1 MKKTIVGFITA
12 LLFSALIYQPTLVEV
27 IKLRTFDAFIKTE
40 EPTGSIVLLNLSE
53 KDIQAEGGWPFP
65 RKRLAEIHIDLL
77 NAGAASVSWVA
88 VFSEPDRFG
97 GDNAFAEA
105 LSYYPSVIAMFETDG
120 FKEVPK
126 TEGTVILGEDVGGI
140 DATGVTQNIKVLRD
154 VALQGVVSAPVD
166 VDNLVRRMPLL
177 MRIPDGW
184 MASFGTQ
191 LLKAVTGTS
200 TYVIKTNTT
209 GIQEVRVKQLNP
221 IPTDKFGRVWVNWV
235 APHGTSLDK
244 MDVEGKVV
252 IVGTTAK
259 GILPQVATPVG
270 LLYPH
275 QIQASLAETIIHASN
290 KRMPMIPNETLLY
303 EMLNFVFGVLLVYIF
318 INYLGVYLG
327 LALSTAAIIG
337 MGAFGLA
344 LIQRGFL
351 IDVTWTMIS
360 QFVVA
365 SATFYLNY
373 KEQYKLRQLIKK
385 QFEHY
390 LDPRQVK
397 RLQDNPELLRLG
409 GEKRYCTFLFTDVRG
424 FTALSESVSPEEV
437 TYIMNKALTA
447 QQTAVKKF
455 GGCTDKFIGDAMM
468 AIFGAPLD
476 LEGHEEKAIQ
486 CAKQIQLNMEEL
498 NVEFQAKGLPPIKI
512 GIGINSGDA
521 IIGNMG
527 SEQRFDYTAIG
538 DAVNVAA
545 RLESGTKDAGVD
557 VLIGYNTAQ
566 NANSELQSLPSI
578 KAKGKSNKLKVYTI
592 IFKETEWLPLK
603 SR

>member
-1 MKKTIVGFITA
+1 MKKTIIGVIAA

-27 IKLRTFDAFIKTE
+27 IKLRTFDYFVKTE
-40 EPTGSIVLLNLSE
+40 EPTGAIVLLNLTE
-53 KDIQAEGGWPFP
+53 EDIQNEGGWPFP
-65 RKRLAEIHIDLL
+65 RRRLAEIHVDLL

-97 GDNAFAEA
+97 GDANFAEA
-105 LSYYPSVIAMFETDG
+105 LSYFPSVLAMFETEG
-120 FKEVPK
+120 FKEMPK
-126 TEGTVILGEDVGGI
+126 TEGTVILGDDIGGI
-140 DATGVTQNIKVLRD
+140 EATGVTQNIEVLRD
-154 VALQGVVSAPVD
+154 VALPGIVSAPVD
-166 VDNLVRRMPLL
+166 IDNLVRRMPLL
-177 MRIPDGW
+177 MRSPEGW

-200 TYVIKTNTT
+200 TYVIKTNAN

-221 IPTDKFGRVWVNWV
+221 IPTDSDGRVWVNWV
-235 APHGTSLDK
+235 ETKGTSLSEMEVK
-244 MDVEGKVV
+244 GKVV
-252 IVGTTAK
+252 VVGTTAK
-259 GILPQVATPVG
+259 GILPQVATPKG

-290 KRMPMIPNETLLY
+290 KRMPMIPSEAQLY
-303 EMLNFVFGVLLVYIF
+303 ELLNFIVGVLMIFIF

-327 LALSTAAIIG
+327 LALSIALIAAT
-337 MGAFGLA
+337 GAFGLA

-397 RLQDNPELLRLG
+397 RLQEDPSLLTLG

-424 FTALSESVSPEEV
+424 FTALSERVTPEEV

-447 QQTAVKKF
+447 QQSAVAECY
-455 GGCTDKFIGDAMM
+455 GMVDKYIGDAMM

-476 LEGHEEKAIQ
+476 LEGHEDWAIK
-486 CAKQIQLNMEEL
+486 CAKQIEKNMEAL
-498 NVEFQAKGLPPIKI
+498 NVEFESKGLPAIQI
-512 GIGINSGDA
+512 GIGINSGYA

-538 DAVNVAA
+538 DAVNTAA
-545 RLESGTKDAGVD
+545 RLESATKEAGANL
-557 VLIGYNTAQ
+557 LIGQTTK
-566 NANSELQSLPSI
+566 ELCSYALTPLKPI
-578 KAKGKSNKLKVYTI
+578 KVKGKEKTLKIYT
-592 IFKETEWLPLK
+592 F
-603 SR
+603 